1 MSIKGWTIVSKFSS
15 REQVLSSGNSLICFS
30 LTPSQIIDVC
40 DYNHNKHPL
49 DLGISA
55 CVLDSQNPVPFSLS
69 CRQTQKHGGC
79 EGLKDVKCNHLA
91 VPLKL

>member
-15 REQVLSSGNSLICFS
+15 REQVLSSGNSLIC
-30 LTPSQIIDVC
+30 LLIPSQIINVC
-40 DYNHNKHPL
+40 DYNHDKYPL
-49 DLGISA
+49 GLGISA
-55 CVLDSQNPVPFSLS
+55 CVLDSQNPVPFTLN

-91 VPLKL
+91 VPLK